1 MRTWRYAALATL
13 LGLAFVGLLRLP
25 GLGDQAVL
33 VISNL
38 GQLAAVTAAA
48 VLCELAARGDT
59 RHPRAW
65 RWLAIGVGAWAAGQV
80 VWTYYEVFA
89 GTEVPFPS
97 LSDVGF
103 LVFPIA
109 AGVGLL
115 AWLGSQSTLA
125 ARGRDLLDG
134 AIIALSL
141 LVLSWVTSLGSVV
154 SDSSGDWLATGL
166 SMAYPIGDVIL
177 GTLVLMAV
185 ARGRSDE
192 RAVLVVLA
200 LGLGALALADS
211 AYLYLVSIGSYTSA
225 DLVSSG
231 WVFGFLLVGA
241 AALGQRAESRHETV
255 AERTA
260 DHQPSLAA
268 AALPY
273 VPFAAAGVALSVDLV
288 RRSGSPV
295 VDVLLGVTLIVLV
308 LGRQFLAMAEN
319 QRLYVELGVAR
330 DQLEHQ
336 ALHDHLTGLPNRA
349 LFTDRLDHALQRP
362 TAELG
367 LLFCDL
373 DDFKQVNDRHGHDA
387 GDLLLQ
393 LVAERLLGCVRAED
407 TVARLGGDEFAM
419 LLENPNDAERIAT
432 RVVEQMRRPFFVA
445 GHEVQVS
452 MSVGVT
458 QHWATPAPEPRPM
471 LRAEDRL
478 AVPVLLTEPDG
489 SVGTEPG
496 AVAHWLLRTAD
507 QAMYTAKTSGKAR
520 AVLSGTPV
528 AGAPGPVEP
537 SPTVTPATTAG

>member
-1 MRTWRYAALATL
+1 MRTWIYAALAGV
-13 LGLAFVGLLRLP
+13 LGFLFVGSLRLP
-25 GLGDQAVL
+25 GLSDETVTL
-33 VISNL
+33 ISNL
-38 GQLAAVTAAA
+38 GQLAAVTASS
-48 VLCELAARGDT
+48 VLCWVASRSDE

-65 RWLAIGVGAWAAGQV
+65 RWLSLGVGAWAAGQV
-80 VWTYYEVFA
+80 VWTYYELT
-89 GTEVPFPS
+89 GSEVPFPS

-115 AWLGSQSTLA
+115 LWLGSQSTIA
-125 ARGRDLLDG
+125 ARTRDVLDG

-154 SDSSGDWLATGL
+154 AEGGSDWLSAGL

-177 GTLVLMAV
+177 GTLVLLAV
-185 ARGRSDE
+185 ARGRREE
-192 RAVLVVLA
+192 RDVLVVLA

-211 AYLYLVSIGSYTSA
+211 SYLYLVSIGSYTSA
-225 DLVSSG
+225 DVVSSG

-241 AALGQRAESRHETV
+241 AALGQHSAARGGGTTFADAHE
-255 AERTA
+255 
-260 DHQPSLAA
+260 QSLAA

-273 VPFAAAGVALSVDLV
+273 LPFGAAGVAVAVDLV
-288 RRSGSPV
+288 QTPERPV
-295 VDVLLGVTLIVLV
+295 VDVLLAGTLVVLV
-308 LGRQFLAMAEN
+308 LARQFLAMAEN
-319 QRLYVELGVAR
+319 RRLFVELGRAH
-330 DQLEHQ
+330 DLLEHQ

-373 DDFKQVNDRHGHDA
+373 DDFKQVNDKHGHDA

-393 LVAERLLGCVRAED
+393 LVAERLLGCVRGED

-419 LLENPNDAERIAT
+419 LLDNPNDAERIAT
-432 RVVEQMRRPFFVA
+432 RVVEQMRRPFFLG
-445 GHEVQVS
+445 GHEVKVT

-458 QHWATPAPEPRPM
+458 QHWATPAPEAQPRN
-471 LRAEDRL
+471 RAEDRL
-478 AVPVLLTEPDG
+478 SVPVLLTAPDD
-489 SVGTEPG
+489 SVGSERG

-520 AVLSGTPV
+520 AVLSGSPTAPAVREEQQSEETPV
-528 AGAPGPVEP
+528 
-537 SPTVTPATTAG
+537 